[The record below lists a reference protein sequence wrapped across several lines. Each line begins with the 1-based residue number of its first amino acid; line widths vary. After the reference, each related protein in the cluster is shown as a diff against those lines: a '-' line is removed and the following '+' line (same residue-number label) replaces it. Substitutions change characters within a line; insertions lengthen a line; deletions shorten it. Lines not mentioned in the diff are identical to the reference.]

1 MSAGLSADPPFQYP
15 PPRLLP
21 FERYMPGSFIGVF
34 GALRSGKTLMACR
47 LGVTLARSLGLDLV
61 SNIPVVGARRV
72 AALDDLAALR
82 GAVLIWDEV
91 QVSLDSREW
100 ASDDARRLTRDMI
113 LWGKRGIVCVYT
125 SPSFATVDVRLRR
138 LTQYVYVTA
147 GRFRRAGVDYAV
159 YRWHEHPYA
168 DDVLVERYRFALR
181 LSDWYGVY
189 DTLYGASAGDTLAIL
204 PAPSSPSLSPVPAPV
219 RRRG

>member
-1 MSAGLSADPPFQYP
+1 MSADRTADPPL
-15 PPRLLP
+15 RLLP
-21 FERYMPGSFIGVF
+21 FERYRPGAFVGVF

-47 LGVTLARSLGLDLV
+47 LGCSLARSLGLDLV
-61 SNIPVVGARRV
+61 SNIPVAGARRIV
-72 AALDDLAALR
+72 TIDDLASLR

-100 ASDDARRLTRDMI
+100 ASDAARALTRDMI
-113 LWGKRGIVCVYT
+113 LWGKRGVVCIYT
-125 SPSFATVDVRLRR
+125 SPAFQTVDVRLRR

-147 GRFRRAGVDYAV
+147 GRYRRGGADYAV

-181 LSDWYGVY
+181 LDAWYGVY

-204 PAPSSPSLSPVPAPV
+204 PSPAPALAPA
-219 RRRG
+219 RRRA

>member
-1 MSAGLSADPPFQYP
+1 MSVVSADPPL
-15 PPRLLP
+15 RLLP
-21 FERYMPGSFIGVF
+21 FERYHPGAFVGVF

-47 LGVTLARSLGLDLV
+47 LAVCLARSLGLDLV
-61 SNIPVVGARRV
+61 GNIPVRGARRIFT
-72 AALDDLAALR
+72 LDDLAALR
-82 GAVLIWDEV
+82 GAVLVWDEV

-100 ASDDARRLTRDMI
+100 ASDGARQLTRDMI

-147 GRFRRAGVDYAV
+147 GRFRRSGADYAV

-168 DDVLVERYRFALR
+168 DERTWVVALER
-181 LSDWYGVY
+181 EQPEGEISAHDAHHDASRIPPATAPAGHH
-189 DTLYGASAGDTLAIL
+189 GACATRREIAE
-204 PAPSSPSLSPVPAPV
+204 SPTI
-219 RRRG
+219 R

>member
-1 MSAGLSADPPFQYP
+1 MNAGPSVDPPL
-15 PPRLLP
+15 RLLP
-21 FERYMPGSFIGVF
+21 FERYMPGAFIGVF

-47 LGVTLARSLGLDLV
+47 LAVCLARFLGLDLV
-61 SNIPVVGARRV
+61 GNIPVRGARRIFT
-72 AALDDLAALR
+72 LDDLAALR

-100 ASDDARRLTRDMI
+100 ASEAARCLTRDMI
-113 LWGKRGIVCVYT
+113 LWGKRGVICVYT

-147 GRFRRAGVDYAV
+147 GRFRRSGVDYAV

-189 DTLYGASAGDTLAIL
+189 DTLYGAAAGDTLAIL
-204 PAPSSPSLSPVPAPV
+204 PAPAPAPAPALA

>member
-1 MSAGLSADPPFQYP
+1 MSADRTADPPL
-15 PPRLLP
+15 RLLL
-21 FERYMPGSFIGVF
+21 FERYHPGAFVGVF

-61 SNIPVVGARRV
+61 SNIPVRGARRV
-72 AALDDLAALR
+72 ATLDDLAALR
-82 GAVLIWDEV
+82 GAVLVWDEV

-100 ASDDARRLTRDMI
+100 ASEAARCLTRDMI
-113 LWGKRGIVCVYT
+113 LWGKRGVVCIYT
-125 SPSFATVDVRLRR
+125 SPAFQTVDVRLRR

-147 GRFRRAGVDYAV
+147 GRFRRSGADYAV

-181 LSDWYGVY
+181 LDAWYGVY
-189 DTLYGASAGDTLAIL
+189 DTLYGAAPGDTLAIL
-204 PAPSSPSLSPVPAPV
+204 PSPAPALAPA

>member
-1 MSAGLSADPPFQYP
+1 MSVALSADPPL
-15 PPRLLP
+15 RLLP
-21 FERYMPGSFIGVF
+21 FEQYCPGAFVGIF

-47 LGVTLARSLGLDLV
+47 LGVTLARTLGLDLV
-61 SNIPVVGARRV
+61 SNIPVAGARRV
-72 AALDDLAALR
+72 ATLDDLASLR

-100 ASDDARRLTRDMI
+100 ASEAARCLTRDMI

-147 GRFRRAGVDYAV
+147 GRYRRGGVDYAV

-168 DDVLVERYRFALR
+168 DDVLCERYRFALR

-204 PAPSSPSLSPVPAPV
+204 PSPASALAPA

>member
-1 MSAGLSADPPFQYP
+1 
-15 PPRLLP
+15 
-21 FERYMPGSFIGVF
+21 MPGAFVGVF

-47 LGVTLARSLGLDLV
+47 LGLVLARSLGLDLV
-61 SNIPVVGARRV
+61 SNIPVASARRIFT
-72 AALDDLAALR
+72 LDDLAALR
-82 GAVLIWDEV
+82 GAVLVWDEV

-100 ASDDARRLTRDMI
+100 ASEAARCLTRDMI
-113 LWGKRGIVCVYT
+113 LWGKRGVICVYT
-125 SPSFATVDVRLRR
+125 SPSFQAVDVRLRR

-147 GRFRRAGVDYAV
+147 GRFRRSGVDYAV

-181 LSDWYGVY
+181 LDAWYGIY
-189 DTLYGASAGDTLAIL
+189 DTLYGASPGDTLAIL
-204 PAPSSPSLSPVPAPV
+204 PAPAPAPALAPA

>member
-1 MSAGLSADPPFQYP
+1 MSVGLSADLPL
-15 PPRLLP
+15 RLLP
-21 FERYMPGSFIGVF
+21 FERYMPGAFVGVF

-47 LGVTLARSLGLDLV
+47 LGLVLARSLGLDLV
-61 SNIPVVGARRV
+61 SNIPVAGARRIV
-72 AALDDLAALR
+72 TLDDLAALR
-82 GAVLIWDEV
+82 GAVLVWDEV

-100 ASDDARRLTRDMI
+100 ASDAARALTRDMI

-147 GRFRRAGVDYAV
+147 GRYRRSGADYAV

-204 PAPSSPSLSPVPAPV
+204 PAPAPALAPA

>member
-1 MSAGLSADPPFQYP
+1 MSADRTANLP

-21 FERYMPGSFIGVF
+21 FERYYPGAFVGVF

-147 GRFRRAGVDYAV
+147 GRFRRSGVDYAV

>member
-1 MSAGLSADPPFQYP
+1 MNVGPSVDPPL
-15 PPRLLP
+15 RLLP
-21 FERYMPGSFIGVF
+21 FERYYPGAFIGVF

-47 LGVTLARSLGLDLV
+47 LAVCLARSLGLDLV
-61 SNIPVVGARRV
+61 GNIPVRGARRIFT
-72 AALDDLAALR
+72 LDDLAALR
-82 GAVLIWDEV
+82 GAVLVWDEV

-100 ASDDARRLTRDMI
+100 ASEAARSLTRDMI
-113 LWGKRGIVCVYT
+113 LWGKRGVICVYT

-147 GRFRRAGVDYAV
+147 GRFRRSGADYAV

-181 LSDWYGVY
+181 LDTWYGVY
-189 DTLYGASAGDTLAIL
+189 DTLYGAAHGDTLTIL
-204 PAPSSPSLSPVPAPV
+204 PSPAPALAPA

>member
-1 MSAGLSADPPFQYP
+1 MSVVSADPPI
-15 PPRLLP
+15 RLLP
-21 FERYMPGSFIGVF
+21 FERYMPGAFTGVF

-61 SNIPVVGARRV
+61 SNIPVAGARRIFT
-72 AALDDLAALR
+72 LDDLASLR
-82 GAVLIWDEV
+82 GAVLVWDEV

-100 ASDDARRLTRDMI
+100 ASEAARCLTRDMI
-113 LWGKRGIVCVYT
+113 LWGKRGVICVYT

-147 GRFRRAGVDYAV
+147 GRYRRSGADYAV

-204 PAPSSPSLSPVPAPV
+204 PAPAPAPALAPA

>member
-1 MSAGLSADPPFQYP
+1 MSAVMDADLPL
-15 PPRLLP
+15 PRLLP
-21 FERYMPGSFIGVF
+21 FERYMPGAFVGVF

-47 LGVTLARSLGLDLV
+47 LAVCLARSLGLDLV
-61 SNIPVVGARRV
+61 GNIPVRGARRIFT
-72 AALDDLAALR
+72 LDDLASLR
-82 GAVLIWDEV
+82 GAVLVWDEV

-100 ASDDARRLTRDMI
+100 ASEAARALTRDMI
-113 LWGKRGIVCVYT
+113 LWGKRGVVCVYT
-125 SPSFATVDVRLRR
+125 SPSFQTVDVRLRR

-147 GRFRRAGVDYAV
+147 GRFRRSGADYAV

-181 LSDWYGVY
+181 LDSWYGVY
-189 DTLYGASAGDTLAIL
+189 DTLYGAAVGDTLAIL
-204 PAPSSPSLSPVPAPV
+204 PAPAPAPALAPA

>member
-1 MSAGLSADPPFQYP
+1 MSVVIADPPL
-15 PPRLLP
+15 RLLP
-21 FERYMPGSFIGVF
+21 FERYHPGAFVGVF

-47 LGVTLARSLGLDLV
+47 LAVCLARSLGLDLV
-61 SNIPVVGARRV
+61 GNIPVRGARRV
-72 AALDDLAALR
+72 ATLDDLASLR
-82 GAVLIWDEV
+82 GAVLVWDEV

-100 ASDDARRLTRDMI
+100 ASEAARALTRDMI
-113 LWGKRGIVCVYT
+113 LWGKRGVVCVYT

-147 GRFRRAGVDYAV
+147 GRFRRSGADYAV

-204 PAPSSPSLSPVPAPV
+204 PAPAPAPALAPA

>member
-1 MSAGLSADPPFQYP
+1 MSVDLSADPPVQYP
-15 PPRLLP
+15 PLRLLP

-82 GAVLIWDEV
+82 GAVLVWDEV

-100 ASDDARRLTRDMI
+100 ASDAARALTRDMI
-113 LWGKRGIVCVYT
+113 LWGKRGVICVYT
-125 SPSFATVDVRLRR
+125 SPSYATVDVRLRR

-204 PAPSSPSLSPVPAPV
+204 PAPSSPSPAPV
-219 RRRG
+219 RRRA

>member
-1 MSAGLSADPPFQYP
+1 MNAGPSVDPPL
-15 PPRLLP
+15 RLLP
-21 FERYMPGSFIGVF
+21 FERYMPGAFIGVF

-61 SNIPVVGARRV
+61 SNIPVAGARRV
-72 AALDDLAALR
+72 ATLDDLASLR
-82 GAVLIWDEV
+82 GAVLVWDEV

-100 ASDDARRLTRDMI
+100 ASEAARSLTRDMI
-113 LWGKRGIVCVYT
+113 LWGKRGVICVYT

-147 GRFRRAGVDYAV
+147 GRYRRGGADYAV

-181 LSDWYGVY
+181 LDAWYGIY
-189 DTLYGASAGDTLAIL
+189 DTLYGASPGDTLAIL
-204 PAPSSPSLSPVPAPV
+204 PAPAPAPALA

>member
-1 MSAGLSADPPFQYP
+1 MSVVSADLPSF
-15 PPRLLP
+15 RLLP
-21 FERYMPGSFIGVF
+21 FERYMPGAFVGVF

-47 LGVTLARSLGLDLV
+47 LGVSLARSLGLDLV
-61 SNIPVVGARRV
+61 SNIPVAGAQRV
-72 AALDDLAALR
+72 ATLDDLAALR
-82 GAVLIWDEV
+82 GAVLVWDEV

-113 LWGKRGIVCVYT
+113 LWGKRGVICVYT

-147 GRFRRAGVDYAV
+147 GRFRRSGVDYAV

-168 DDVLVERYRFALR
+168 DDVLRERYQFALR

-189 DTLYGASAGDTLAIL
+189 DTLYGAAPGDTLAIL
-204 PAPSSPSLSPVPAPV
+204 PAPAPALAPA

>member
-1 MSAGLSADPPFQYP
+1 MSVVSADLPL
-15 PPRLLP
+15 RLLP
-21 FERYMPGSFIGVF
+21 FERYYPGSFVGVF

-47 LGVTLARSLGLDLV
+47 LAVCLARSLGLDLV
-61 SNIPVVGARRV
+61 SNIPVAGARRV
-72 AALDDLAALR
+72 ATLDDLASLR
-82 GAVLIWDEV
+82 GAVLVWDEV

-147 GRFRRAGVDYAV
+147 GRFRRSGADYAV

-168 DDVLVERYRFALR
+168 DDALVERYRFALR
-181 LSDWYGVY
+181 LSDWYGIY
-189 DTLYGASAGDTLAIL
+189 DTLYGASPGDTLAIL
-204 PAPSSPSLSPVPAPV
+204 PAPAPAPALAPA

>member
-1 MSAGLSADPPFQYP
+1 MSADRTADPPL
-15 PPRLLP
+15 RLLP
-21 FERYMPGSFIGVF
+21 FERYAPGAFVGVF

-61 SNIPVVGARRV
+61 SNIPVAGARRV
-72 AALDDLAALR
+72 SALDDLAALR
-82 GAVLIWDEV
+82 GAVLVWDEV

-100 ASDDARRLTRDMI
+100 ASEAARCLTRDMI

-147 GRFRRAGVDYAV
+147 GRYRRSGADYAV

-181 LSDWYGVY
+181 LDAWYGVY
-189 DTLYGASAGDTLAIL
+189 DTLYGAAPGDTLAIL
-204 PAPSSPSLSPVPAPV
+204 PAPAPAPAPALA
-219 RRRG
+219 RRRD

>member
-1 MSAGLSADPPFQYP
+1 MSVVSADPPL
-15 PPRLLP
+15 RLLP
-21 FERYMPGSFIGVF
+21 FERYMPGAFIGVF

-47 LGVTLARSLGLDLV
+47 LGLVLARSLGLGLV
-61 SNIPVVGARRV
+61 SNIPVAGARRI
-72 AALDDLAALR
+72 ATLDDLASLR

-100 ASDDARRLTRDMI
+100 ASEAARCLTRDMI
-113 LWGKRGIVCVYT
+113 LWGKRGVICVYT

-147 GRFRRAGVDYAV
+147 GRYRRSGADYAI

-181 LSDWYGVY
+181 LDTWYGIY
-189 DTLYGASAGDTLAIL
+189 DTLYGAAAGDTLAIL
-204 PAPSSPSLSPVPAPV
+204 PAPAPAPALAPA

>member
-1 MSAGLSADPPFQYP
+1 MNAGPSVDPPL
-15 PPRLLP
+15 RLLP
-21 FERYMPGSFIGVF
+21 FERYMPGAFIGVF

-47 LGVTLARSLGLDLV
+47 LAVCLARSLGLDLV
-61 SNIPVVGARRV
+61 GNIPVRGARRIFT
-72 AALDDLAALR
+72 LDDLAALR
-82 GAVLIWDEV
+82 GAVLVWDEV

-100 ASDDARRLTRDMI
+100 SSEAARCLTRDMI
-113 LWGKRGIVCVYT
+113 LWGKRGVVCVYT
-125 SPSFATVDVRLRR
+125 SPSFQTVDVRLRR

-147 GRFRRAGVDYAV
+147 GRFRRSGADYAV

-181 LSDWYGVY
+181 LDSWYGVY
-189 DTLYGASAGDTLAIL
+189 DTLYGAAPGDTLAIL
-204 PAPSSPSLSPVPAPV
+204 PAPAPAPALAPA

>member
-1 MSAGLSADPPFQYP
+1 MSADRTADPPL
-15 PPRLLP
+15 RLLP
-21 FERYMPGSFIGVF
+21 FERCYAPGAFIGIF

-47 LGVTLARSLGLDLV
+47 LGVTLARTLGLDLV
-61 SNIPVVGARRV
+61 SNIPVRGARRV
-72 AALDDLAALR
+72 STLDDLAALR
-82 GAVLIWDEV
+82 GAVLVWDEV

-100 ASDDARRLTRDMI
+100 SSEAARCLTRDMI
-113 LWGKRGIVCVYT
+113 LWGKRGVICVYT

-147 GRFRRAGVDYAV
+147 GRYRRGGADYAV
-159 YRWHEHPYA
+159 YRWHEHPYS
-168 DDVLVERYRFALR
+168 DDLLVERYRFALR

-204 PAPSSPSLSPVPAPV
+204 PAPAPAPALA

>member
-1 MSAGLSADPPFQYP
+1 MSVDRIADPPL
-15 PPRLLP
+15 RLLP
-21 FERYMPGSFIGVF
+21 FERYRPGAFVGVF

-61 SNIPVVGARRV
+61 ANIPVRGARRI
-72 AALDDLAALR
+72 ATLDDLAALR

-100 ASDDARRLTRDMI
+100 ASEAARCLTRDMI
-113 LWGKRGIVCVYT
+113 LWGKRGVVCIYT
-125 SPSFATVDVRLRR
+125 SPAFQTVDVRLRR

-147 GRFRRAGVDYAV
+147 GRFRRAGLDYAV

-204 PAPSSPSLSPVPAPV
+204 PSPSLSPVPPV

>member
-1 MSAGLSADPPFQYP
+1 MSVGLSADL

-21 FERYMPGSFIGVF
+21 FERYRPGAFVGVF

-61 SNIPVVGARRV
+61 SNIPVAGARRV
-72 AALDDLAALR
+72 STMDDLAALR
-82 GAVLIWDEV
+82 GAVLVWDEV

-100 ASDDARRLTRDMI
+100 ASEAARCLTRDMI
-113 LWGKRGIVCVYT
+113 LWGKRGVICVYT
-125 SPSFATVDVRLRR
+125 SPSFQTVDVRLRR

-147 GRFRRAGVDYAV
+147 GRYRRGGADYAV

-181 LSDWYGVY
+181 LSDWYGIY
-189 DTLYGASAGDTLAIL
+189 DTLYGASPGDTLAIL
-204 PAPSSPSLSPVPAPV
+204 PSPAPAPV
-219 RRRG
+219 RRRA

>member
-1 MSAGLSADPPFQYP
+1 MSVVSADPPL
-15 PPRLLP
+15 RLLP
-21 FERYMPGSFIGVF
+21 FERYMPGAFVGVF

-47 LGVTLARSLGLDLV
+47 LGLVLARSLGLDLV
-61 SNIPVVGARRV
+61 SNIPVTGARRIFT
-72 AALDDLAALR
+72 LDDLAALR
-82 GAVLIWDEV
+82 GAVLVWDEV

-100 ASDDARRLTRDMI
+100 ASDGARRLTRDMI
-113 LWGKRGIVCVYT
+113 LWGKRGVICVYT
-125 SPSFATVDVRLRR
+125 SPSFQTVDVRLRR

-147 GRFRRAGVDYAV
+147 GRYRRGGADYAV

-189 DTLYGASAGDTLAIL
+189 DTLYGAAAGDTLAIL
-204 PAPSSPSLSPVPAPV
+204 PAPAPAPALAPA

>member
-1 MSAGLSADPPFQYP
+1 
-15 PPRLLP
+15 
-21 FERYMPGSFIGVF
+21 
-34 GALRSGKTLMACR
+34 MACR
-47 LGVTLARSLGLDLV
+47 LAVCLARSLGLDLV
-61 SNIPVVGARRV
+61 SNISVAGARRITT
-72 AALDDLAALR
+72 LDDLAALR
-82 GAVLIWDEV
+82 GAVLVWDEV

-100 ASDDARRLTRDMI
+100 ASEAARCLTRDMI
-113 LWGKRGIVCVYT
+113 LWGKRGVICVYT

-147 GRFRRAGVDYAV
+147 GRYRRSGADYAI

-181 LSDWYGVY
+181 LDTWYGIY
-189 DTLYGASAGDTLAIL
+189 DTLYGAAAGDTLAIL
-204 PAPSSPSLSPVPAPV
+204 PAPAPAPALAPA

>member
-1 MSAGLSADPPFQYP
+1 MNAGPSVDPPL
-15 PPRLLP
+15 RLLP
-21 FERYMPGSFIGVF
+21 FERYMPGAFVGVF

-47 LGVTLARSLGLDLV
+47 LGLVLARSLGLGLV
-61 SNIPVVGARRV
+61 SNIPVAGARRIFT
-72 AALDDLAALR
+72 LDDLAALR
-82 GAVLIWDEV
+82 GAVLVWDEV

-100 ASDDARRLTRDMI
+100 ASEAARALTRDMI
-113 LWGKRGIVCVYT
+113 LWGKRGVICVYT

-147 GRFRRAGVDYAV
+147 GRYRRSGADYAV

-181 LSDWYGVY
+181 LSDWYGIY

-204 PAPSSPSLSPVPAPV
+204 PAPAPAPSLAPA
-219 RRRG
+219 RRRA

>member
-1 MSAGLSADPPFQYP
+1 MSVVSADPPL
-15 PPRLLP
+15 RLLP
-21 FERYMPGSFIGVF
+21 FERYHPGAFVGVF

-47 LGVTLARSLGLDLV
+47 LGVTLACSLGLDLV
-61 SNIPVVGARRV
+61 SNIPVAGARRV
-72 AALDDLAALR
+72 ATLDDLASLR
-82 GAVLIWDEV
+82 GAVLVWDEV

-100 ASDDARRLTRDMI
+100 ASEAARSLTRDTI
-113 LWGKRGIVCVYT
+113 LWGKRGVICVYT

-147 GRFRRAGVDYAV
+147 GRFRRSGADYAV

-181 LSDWYGVY
+181 LDAWYGIY
-189 DTLYGASAGDTLAIL
+189 DTLYGASPGDTLAIL
-204 PAPSSPSLSPVPAPV
+204 PAPAPAPALA

>member
-1 MSAGLSADPPFQYP
+1 MSVVSADLPPF
-15 PPRLLP
+15 RLLP
-21 FERYMPGSFIGVF
+21 FERYAPGAFVGVF

-47 LGVTLARSLGLDLV
+47 LGVTLACSLGLDLV
-61 SNIPVVGARRV
+61 SNIPVAGARRV
-72 AALDDLAALR
+72 ATLDDLASLR
-82 GAVLIWDEV
+82 GAVLVWDEV

-100 ASDDARRLTRDMI
+100 ASEAARCLTRDMI
-113 LWGKRGIVCVYT
+113 LWGKRGVVCVYT
-125 SPSFATVDVRLRR
+125 SPSFQTVDVRLRR
-138 LTQYVYVTA
+138 LTQCVYVTA
-147 GRFRRAGVDYAV
+147 GRFRRSGVDYAV

-189 DTLYGASAGDTLAIL
+189 DTLYGAAAGDTLAIL
-204 PAPSSPSLSPVPAPV
+204 PAPAPAPALAPA

>member
-1 MSAGLSADPPFQYP
+1 MSVGLSADPPL
-15 PPRLLP
+15 RLLP
-21 FERYMPGSFIGVF
+21 FERYAPGAFVGVF

-47 LGVTLARSLGLDLV
+47 LGLVLARTLGLDLV
-61 SNIPVVGARRV
+61 SNIPVLGARRV
-72 AALDDLAALR
+72 ATLDDLASLR
-82 GAVLIWDEV
+82 GAVLVWDEV

-100 ASDDARRLTRDMI
+100 ASEAARALTRDMI
-113 LWGKRGIVCVYT
+113 LWGKRAIICVYT

-147 GRFRRAGVDYAV
+147 CRFRRSGVDYAV

-204 PAPSSPSLSPVPAPV
+204 PAPAPAPAIA

>member
-1 MSAGLSADPPFQYP
+1 MSADRIADPPL
-15 PPRLLP
+15 RLLP
-21 FERYMPGSFIGVF
+21 FERYCPGAFVGIF

-61 SNIPVVGARRV
+61 SNIPVAGARRIV
-72 AALDDLAALR
+72 TLDDLAALR
-82 GAVLIWDEV
+82 GAVLVWDEV

-100 ASDDARRLTRDMI
+100 ASEAARALTRDMI
-113 LWGKRGIVCVYT
+113 LWGKRGVVCIYT
-125 SPSFATVDVRLRR
+125 SPAFQTVDVRLRR

-147 GRFRRAGVDYAV
+147 GRYRRNGADYAV

-168 DDVLVERYRFALR
+168 DEALVVRYRFALR
-181 LSDWYGVY
+181 LDAWYGVY

-204 PAPSSPSLSPVPAPV
+204 PAPAPALAPA

>member
-1 MSAGLSADPPFQYP
+1 
-15 PPRLLP
+15 
-21 FERYMPGSFIGVF
+21 
-34 GALRSGKTLMACR
+34 MACR
-47 LGVTLARSLGLDLV
+47 LAVCLARSLGLDLV
-61 SNIPVVGARRV
+61 SNIPVAGARRITT
-72 AALDDLAALR
+72 LDDLAALR
-82 GAVLIWDEV
+82 GAVLVWDEV

-100 ASDDARRLTRDMI
+100 ASEAARCLTRDMI
-113 LWGKRGIVCVYT
+113 LWGKRGVICVYT

-147 GRFRRAGVDYAV
+147 GRFRRSGVDYAV

-181 LSDWYGVY
+181 LDAWYGIY
-189 DTLYGASAGDTLAIL
+189 DTLYGASPGDTLAIL
-204 PAPSSPSLSPVPAPV
+204 PAPAPAPALA

>member
-1 MSAGLSADPPFQYP
+1 MSAGPSVDPPL
-15 PPRLLP
+15 RLLP
-21 FERYMPGSFIGVF
+21 FERYAPGAFVGVF

-47 LGVTLARSLGLDLV
+47 LAVCLARSLGLDLV
-61 SNIPVVGARRV
+61 SNIPVAGARRV
-72 AALDDLAALR
+72 ATLDDLASLR
-82 GAVLIWDEV
+82 GAVLVWDEV

-147 GRFRRAGVDYAV
+147 GRFRRSGADYAV

-168 DDVLVERYRFALR
+168 DDALVERYRFALR
-181 LSDWYGVY
+181 LSDWYGIY
-189 DTLYGASAGDTLAIL
+189 DTLYGASPGDTLAIL
-204 PAPSSPSLSPVPAPV
+204 PAPAPAPALAPA

>member
-1 MSAGLSADPPFQYP
+1 MSVDRTADPPL
-15 PPRLLP
+15 RLLL
-21 FERYMPGSFIGVF
+21 FERYHPGAFVGVF

-61 SNIPVVGARRV
+61 SNIPVRGARRV
-72 AALDDLAALR
+72 ATLDDLAALR
-82 GAVLIWDEV
+82 GAVLVWDEV

-100 ASDDARRLTRDMI
+100 ASEAARCLTRDMI
-113 LWGKRGIVCVYT
+113 LWGKRGVVCIYT
-125 SPSFATVDVRLRR
+125 SPAFQTVDVRLRR

-147 GRFRRAGVDYAV
+147 GRFRRSGADYAV

-181 LSDWYGVY
+181 LDAWYGVY
-189 DTLYGASAGDTLAIL
+189 DTLYGAAPGDTLAIL
-204 PAPSSPSLSPVPAPV
+204 PSPAPALAPA

>member
-1 MSAGLSADPPFQYP
+1 MSVASADLP

-21 FERYMPGSFIGVF
+21 FERYAPGAFVGVF

-47 LGVTLARSLGLDLV
+47 LGLVLARSLGLDLV
-61 SNIPVVGARRV
+61 SNIPVLGARRI
-72 AALDDLAALR
+72 ATLDDLAALR
-82 GAVLIWDEV
+82 GAVLVWDEV

-100 ASDDARRLTRDMI
+100 ASEAARALTRDMI
-113 LWGKRGIVCVYT
+113 LWGKRGVVCIYT
-125 SPSFATVDVRLRR
+125 SPAFGTVDVRLRR

-147 GRFRRAGVDYAV
+147 GRYRRGGVDYAV

-168 DDVLVERYRFALR
+168 DDVLCERYRFALR

-204 PAPSSPSLSPVPAPV
+204 PAPAPAPALAPA

>member
-1 MSAGLSADPPFQYP
+1 MSADLTADPPL
-15 PPRLLP
+15 RLLL
-21 FERYMPGSFIGVF
+21 FERYHPGAFVGVF

-61 SNIPVVGARRV
+61 SNIPVRGARRV
-72 AALDDLAALR
+72 ATLDDLAALR
-82 GAVLIWDEV
+82 GAVLVWDEV

-100 ASDDARRLTRDMI
+100 ASEAARCLTRDMI
-113 LWGKRGIVCVYT
+113 LWGKRGVVCIYT
-125 SPSFATVDVRLRR
+125 SPAFQTVDVRLRR

-147 GRFRRAGVDYAV
+147 GRFRRSGADYAV

-181 LSDWYGVY
+181 LDAWYGVY
-189 DTLYGASAGDTLAIL
+189 DTLYGAAPGDTLAIL
-204 PAPSSPSLSPVPAPV
+204 PSPAPALAPA
-219 RRRG
+219 RRRA